1 MPWHI
6 EGVSVYLAVHEDNP
20 LEELLASSLRGI
32 SYFPSIISKKNYA
45 SAIRLR
51 AQAQLWHHWRRAPV
65 FQGVQAEYGPEGDS
79 I

>member
-6 EGVSVYLAVHEDNP
+6 EGVSVYLAVHEDNFF
-20 LEELLASSLRGI
+20 EELLASSLRGI

-51 AQAQLWHHWRRAPV
+51 AQAQ
-65 FQGVQAEYGPEGDS
+65 
-79 I
+79 

>member
-51 AQAQLWHHWRRAPV
+51 AQAQ
-65 FQGVQAEYGPEGDS
+65 
-79 I
+79 